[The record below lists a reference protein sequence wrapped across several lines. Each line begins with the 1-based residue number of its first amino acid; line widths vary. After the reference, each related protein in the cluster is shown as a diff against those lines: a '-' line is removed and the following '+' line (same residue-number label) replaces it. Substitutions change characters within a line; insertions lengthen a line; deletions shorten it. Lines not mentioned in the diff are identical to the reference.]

1 MINNLIPETLIPAPL
16 FYYMIQVMQ
25 YLKGLLSFDN
35 PLTVSSIILVDHF
48 VI

>member
-1 MINNLIPETLIPAPL
+1 MYLPLTLIPAPL
-16 FYYMIQVMQ
+16 FYYKIQVIA
-25 YLKGLLSFDN
+25 YLKGLFSLER